1 MQFRYKFQYKYSESD
16 RSTYDLIPDADK
28 GQVWDWHFG
37 DELPLGYENN
47 RDQDLSKYAKY
58 NYYNHDINAGLNLI
72 REKYR
77 FNVGVSL
84 QPQNTTLTY
93 KKSELDT
100 IVKRSVF
107 NFAPNIDFRY
117 RFSKVSQLRFTYRG
131 RASQPSMENLLDI
144 TDDSNPLNIRM
155 GNPGLKPSFSHN
167 MRLFYNT
174 YNADRQRG

>member
-1 MQFRYKFQYKYSESD
+1 M
-16 RSTYDLIPDADK
+16 
-28 GQVWDWHFG
+28 
-37 DELPLGYENN
+37 
-47 RDQDLSKYAKY
+47 SKYAKY

-174 YNADRQRG
+174 YNADRQQGIVAHAFFNATQNSIPMVLLIIRLPVELL

>member
-1 MQFRYKFQYKYSESD
+1 M
-16 RSTYDLIPDADK
+16 
-28 GQVWDWHFG
+28 
-37 DELPLGYENN
+37 
-47 RDQDLSKYAKY
+47 SKYAKY

-107 NFAPNIDFRY
+107 NFAPNID
-117 RFSKVSQLRFTYRG
+117 L
-131 RASQPSMENLLDI
+131 
-144 TDDSNPLNIRM
+144 
-155 GNPGLKPSFSHN
+155 SFLEGEPIALYLSRTCEPAKYGEFVGYH
-167 MRLFYNT
+167 R
-174 YNADRQRG
+174 